1 MVPKELLAF
10 GTTVKKKESA
20 LYGETALA
28 GLHVCQGPLLAA
40 LHLLTNYMSICLHI
54 ADVVLSFKH
63 RFGYCSV
70 LWQLSCP
77 AAPNMRLWQ
86 IHRTSTLW

>member
-28 GLHVCQGPLLAA
+28 GLQTCQKGA
-40 LHLLTNYMSICLHI
+40 LPENLHFRCTI
-54 ADVVLSFKH
+54 SGLSNADVNS
-63 RFGYCSV
+63 S
-70 LWQLSCP
+70 
-77 AAPNMRLWQ
+77 
-86 IHRTSTLW
+86 

>member
-28 GLHVCQGPLLAA
+28 GLYICQKGPPLTAFHLLPSQ
-40 LHLLTNYMSICLHI
+40 HLLT
-54 ADVVLSFKH
+54 
-63 RFGYCSV
+63 
-70 LWQLSCP
+70 
-77 AAPNMRLWQ
+77 
-86 IHRTSTLW
+86 